1 MNTNFTYVMKGRP
14 VIDFGGYT
22 LHAFQHWL
30 FYIRMMG
37 FQFGRCLH
45 GTVNNYS
52 YSKFNVLL
60 FFLRTCRSFRP
71 VPICKSFSFH
81 ACIMNINVSVVTV
94 LIFPNRAFVHH
105 HHHHRSRHT
114 SPSLSPSSP
123 LSSSAF

>member
-60 FFLRTCRSFRP
+60 FFSGPAGPSVQCQYANH
-71 VPICKSFSFH
+71 FH
-81 ACIMNINVSVVTV
+81 FMHA
-94 LIFPNRAFVHH
+94 
-105 HHHHRSRHT
+105 
-114 SPSLSPSSP
+114 
-123 LSSSAF
+123 

>member
-1 MNTNFTYVMKGRP
+1 MNTNFTYVMKDRP

-60 FFLRTCRSFRP
+60 FFSPDLQ
-71 VPICKSFSFH
+71 
-81 ACIMNINVSVVTV
+81 V
-94 LIFPNRAFVHH
+94 L
-105 HHHHRSRHT
+105 
-114 SPSLSPSSP
+114 PSSANMQIIFI
-123 LSSSAF
+123 SCMHNEHKCEC